1 MKKIILVDG
10 NNLLFR
16 SFYAT
21 AYQGVIMRN
30 SKGFPTNALYGFIN
44 MMNKIIKE
52 EKPSYILVAFDKGKT
67 FRHDKY
73 DEYKAGR
80 IEMPDELRVQ
90 FPKAKEVLDAFGI
103 KHFEIDNYEADDIIG
118 TLARI
123 VDEEDEF
130 IATIVSSDKD
140 LLQLISD
147 EVTVK
152 LLKQSGHIMMDRD
165 EFMRTYQ
172 VEPARMV
179 DLKALM
185 GDASDHI
192 PGVKGIG
199 EVIMNTLSPL
209 TELKGIGEKTAISLL
224 SKYGSLD
231 NLYANIESV
240 TGKTKEKLLA
250 DKDNAYMSYDLATI
264 YKEVPLDFTL
274 EDCKYEITDKSKLAG
289 ILEELEFHSLLRK
302 LDLESLVEEKSEEKD
317 DTKELVID
325 DIGQFKNKD
334 FAYYLETRGSI
345 YSKSEILG
353 IGIYDGEKGYFI
365 NKDNI
370 EKYRDIF
377 SSDVLKFTYDYKKSL
392 VVLNSLDVKF
402 KNVSFDTMIAAYLL
416 DYVVKDDIS
425 FVARS
430 FDYQLP
436 IYEDTYGTDKR
447 PIAVEEERLKEI
459 CCQKAQFIY
468 GTRERLLKELSDDGE
483 LDLFNNIEMPLAEVL
498 ADMEITGIKVDVDY
512 LTKVEEELKEKL
524 DAKEKEIYELA
535 GTQFNIM
542 SPTQLAKVLFVDL
555 AIPYPKK
562 VKDNKFST
570 SKDILDKIKN
580 VNPIV
585 DKILEYRTLA
595 KLYTN
600 YAVGLKA
607 EVREDGRIHTIFTQT
622 LTRTGRLSSIS
633 PNLQNIPARA
643 EYSALIRKAFV
654 PDHNSKI
661 LSSDYSQVELRIFA
675 SMSKA
680 INLINAFVNNE
691 DIHTRTAAD
700 IFKVDMSS
708 VTKDMRRTAKAVN
721 FGILYGI
728 SSFGLSEDLGIDVK
742 TAKKFIDDYLE
753 NYPGI
758 RDFQAKE
765 IADAYANGY
774 VRTLMN
780 RKRVIEELKNKNYM
794 IRSSG
799 ERMALNTPI
808 QGTAADILKKAMV
821 EIYREFDKRNLKSK
835 MLIQVHDELVFN
847 VLDDEIDEV
856 SEIVRDIMENTFKID
871 VPLKVDI
878 EIGNNWYEA
887 K

>member
-21 AYQGVIMRN
+21 AYQGIIMRN

-52 EKPSYILVAFDKGKT
+52 EEPSYILVAFDKGKT

-73 DEYKAGR
+73 LEYKAGR
-80 IEMPDELRVQ
+80 MEMPDELRLQ

-118 TLARI
+118 TLAKK

-152 LLKQSGHIMMDRD
+152 LLKQSGYIMMTRE
-165 EFMRTYQ
+165 EFKNTYQ
-172 VEPARMV
+172 VEPIRMI

-185 GDASDHI
+185 GDSSDHI

-199 EVIMNTLSPL
+199 E
-209 TELKGIGEKTAISLL
+209 KTAISLL
-224 SKYGSLD
+224 AKYGSLD
-231 NLYANIESV
+231 ELYNNIDSV
-240 TGKTKEKLLA
+240 SGKTKEKLLA

-264 YKEVPLDFTL
+264 YRDVPIDFTL
-274 EDCKYEITDKSKLAG
+274 EDCKYKFINNDKLRA
-289 ILEELEFHSLLRK
+289 ILEELEFHSLLK
-302 LDLESLVEEKSEEKD
+302 KIGLGESSVTKEAVKEEKTLTIKDISE
-317 DTKELVID
+317 
-325 DIGQFKNKD
+325 FKIRD
-334 FAYYLETRGSI
+334 FAFYLETRGSI

-353 IGIYDGEKGYFI
+353 IGIYDGEAGYFI
-365 NKDNI
+365 SKDDI
-370 EKYRDIF
+370 LKYRDLF
-377 SSDVLKFTYDYKKSL
+377 NSDACKYTYDYKKNL
-392 VVLNSLDVKF
+392 VVLNKYNIKF
-402 KNVSFDTMIAAYLL
+402 KNVYFDTMIATYLL

-425 FVARS
+425 FVAKS

-436 IYEDTYGTDKR
+436 VYEDVYGTDKM
-447 PIAVEEERLKEI
+447 PIEVSEEKLKEI
-459 CCQKAQFIY
+459 CCSKAQFIY
-468 GTRERLLKELSDDGE
+468 ETREKILKELSDDGE
-483 LDLFNNIEMPLAEVL
+483 LDLFTNIEMPLTEVL
-498 ADMEITGIKVDVDY
+498 ADMEITGVKVDVDY
-512 LTKVEEELKEKL
+512 LDKVALELKAKL
-524 DAKEKEIYELA
+524 DEKEKEIYELA
-535 GTQFNIM
+535 GSTFNIM
-542 SPTQLAKVLFVDL
+542 SPMQLAKVLFEDL

-562 VKDNKFST
+562 VKDNKYST
-570 SKDILDKIKN
+570 SKDILDKIAF
-580 VNPIV
+580 VHPIV
-585 DKILEYRTLA
+585 EKILEYRTLA

-600 YAVGLKA
+600 YAVGLKE

-633 PNLQNIPARA
+633 PNLQNIPARS
-643 EYSALIRKAFV
+643 EYSALIRKAFI
-654 PDHNSKI
+654 PDLDSKM

-680 INLINAFVNNE
+680 TNLINAFINEE
-691 DIHTRTAAD
+691 DIHARTAAD
-700 IFKVDMSS
+700 IFKVDIDK

-753 NYPGI
+753 TYPGI

-821 EIYREFDKRNLKSK
+821 EIFGEFKKRNLKSK

-847 VLDDEIDEV
+847 VLDSELDEV
-856 SEIVRDIMENTFKID
+856 KEIVRDIMENTFKID

-878 EIGNNWYEA
+878 EVGNNWYEA

>member
-21 AYQGVIMRN
+21 AYQGVIMKN

-44 MMNKIIKE
+44 MMNKIIKDE
-52 EKPSYILVAFDKGKT
+52 NPSYIMVAFDKGKT

-80 IEMPDELRVQ
+80 AEMPDELKVQ
-90 FPKAKEVLDAFGI
+90 FPKAKEVLDTMGI

-118 TLARI
+118 TLAKM

-152 LLKQSGHIMMDRD
+152 LLKQSGHIMMDRE
-165 EFMRTYQ
+165 EFRRTYQ

-199 EVIMNTLSPL
+199 E
-209 TELKGIGEKTAISLL
+209 KTAINLL
-224 SKYGSLD
+224 SKYETLD
-231 NLYANIESV
+231 NLYANIDSV
-240 TGKTKEKLLA
+240 TGKTKEKLIA

-264 YKEVPLDFTL
+264 YKEVPLNFTL
-274 EDCKYEITDKSKLAG
+274 ESCKYNGIDKNRLATM
-289 ILEELEFHSLLRK
+289 LEELEFHSLLRK
-302 LDLESLVEEKSEEKD
+302 LDLEDINPKEEKKQD
-317 DTKELVID
+317 ELVIKSID
-325 DIGQFKNKD
+325 EFVKKD

-353 IGIYDGEKGYFI
+353 IGIYDGANGYFI
-365 NKDNI
+365 DKDSICN
-370 EKYRDIF
+370 YRDLF
-377 SSDVLKFTYDYKKSL
+377 SSDVFKYTYDYKKSL
-392 VVLNSLDVKF
+392 VVLNSLGIKF
-402 KNVSFDTMIAAYLL
+402 NNVYFDTMIATYLL
-416 DYVVKDDIS
+416 DYVIKDDIS

-430 FDYQLP
+430 FDYDLP
-436 IYEDTYGTDKR
+436 IYDDTYGTDKR
-447 PIAVEEERLKEI
+447 PIMVSDEKLRDI
-459 CCQKAQFIY
+459 CCRKAQFIY
-468 GTRERLLKELSDDGE
+468 ETREKILKELSDDGE

-498 ADMEITGIKVDVDY
+498 ADMEITGIKVDTDY
-512 LTKVEEELKEKL
+512 LTKVELELKEKL
-524 DAKEKEIYELA
+524 DIKEREIYELA
-535 GTQFNIM
+535 GEEFNIM
-542 SPTQLAKVLFVDL
+542 SPAQLAKVLFLDL
-555 AIPYPKK
+555 EIPYPKK

-570 SKDILDKIKN
+570 SKDILDKIKDF
-580 VNPIV
+580 NPIV

-607 EVREDGRIHTIFTQT
+607 EVRDDCRIHTIFTQT

-643 EYSALIRKAFV
+643 EYSALIRKAFIA
-654 PDHNSKI
+654 DNDSKI

-680 INLINAFVNNE
+680 GNLINAFINEE
-691 DIHTRTAAD
+691 DIHARTAAD
-700 IFKVDMSS
+700 IFKVDIDS

-728 SSFGLSEDLGIDVK
+728 SSFGLSEDLGINVK

-753 NYPGI
+753 TYPGI

-774 VRTLMN
+774 ARTLMN

-821 EIYREFDKRNLKSK
+821 EIYREFNKRNLKSK

-847 VLDDEIDEV
+847 VLNSELDEV
-856 SEIVRDIMENTFKID
+856 SKIVKDIMENTFKID

-878 EIGNNWYEA
+878 EFGNNWYEA

>member
-21 AYQGVIMRN
+21 AYQGIIMRN

-52 EKPSYILVAFDKGKT
+52 EEPSYILVAFDKGKT

-73 DEYKAGR
+73 LEYKAGR
-80 IEMPDELRVQ
+80 MEMPDELRLQ

-118 TLARI
+118 TLAKK

-152 LLKQSGHIMMDRD
+152 LLKQSGYIMMTRE
-165 EFMRTYQ
+165 EFKNTYQ
-172 VEPARMV
+172 VEPIRMI

-185 GDASDHI
+185 GDSSDHI

-199 EVIMNTLSPL
+199 E
-209 TELKGIGEKTAISLL
+209 KTAISLL
-224 SKYGSLD
+224 AKYGSLD
-231 NLYANIESV
+231 ELYNNIDSV
-240 TGKTKEKLLA
+240 SGKTKEKLLA

-264 YKEVPLDFTL
+264 YRDVPIDFTL
-274 EDCKYEITDKSKLAG
+274 EDCKYKFINNDKLRA
-289 ILEELEFHSLLRK
+289 ILEELEFHSLLK
-302 LDLESLVEEKSEEKD
+302 KIGLGESSVTKEAVKEEKTLTIKDISE
-317 DTKELVID
+317 
-325 DIGQFKNKD
+325 FKIRD
-334 FAYYLETRGSI
+334 FAFYLETRGSI

-353 IGIYDGEKGYFI
+353 IGIYDGEAGYFI
-365 NKDNI
+365 SKDDI
-370 EKYRDIF
+370 LKYRDLF
-377 SSDVLKFTYDYKKSL
+377 NSDACKYTYDYKKNL
-392 VVLNSLDVKF
+392 VVLNKYNIKF
-402 KNVSFDTMIAAYLL
+402 KNVYFDTMIATYLL

-425 FVARS
+425 FVAKS

-436 IYEDTYGTDKR
+436 VYEDVYGTDKR
-447 PIAVEEERLKEI
+447 PIEVSEEKLKEI
-459 CCQKAQFIY
+459 CCSKAQFIY
-468 GTRERLLKELSDDGE
+468 ETREKILKELSDDGE
-483 LDLFNNIEMPLAEVL
+483 LDLFTNIEMPLTEVL
-498 ADMEITGIKVDVDY
+498 ADMEITGVKVDVDY
-512 LTKVEEELKEKL
+512 LDKVALELKAKL
-524 DAKEKEIYELA
+524 DEKEKEIYELA
-535 GTQFNIM
+535 GSTFNIM
-542 SPTQLAKVLFVDL
+542 SPMQLAKVLFEDL

-562 VKDNKFST
+562 VKDNKYST
-570 SKDILDKIKN
+570 SKDILDKIAF
-580 VNPIV
+580 VHPIV
-585 DKILEYRTLA
+585 EKILEYRTLA

-600 YAVGLKA
+600 YAVGLKE

-633 PNLQNIPARA
+633 PNLQNIPARS
-643 EYSALIRKAFV
+643 EYSALIRKAFI
-654 PDHNSKI
+654 PDLDSKM

-680 INLINAFVNNE
+680 TNLINAFINEE
-691 DIHTRTAAD
+691 DIHARTAAD
-700 IFKVDMSS
+700 IFKVDIDK

-753 NYPGI
+753 TYPGI

-780 RKRVIEELKNKNYM
+780 RKIVIEELKNKNYM

-821 EIYREFDKRNLKSK
+821 EIFGEFKKRNLKSK

-847 VLDDEIDEV
+847 VLDSELDEV
-856 SEIVRDIMENTFKID
+856 KEIVRDIMENTFKID

-878 EIGNNWYEA
+878 EVGNNWYEA

>member
-21 AYQGVIMRN
+21 AYQGIIMRN

-52 EKPSYILVAFDKGKT
+52 EEPSYILVAFDKGKT

-73 DEYKAGR
+73 LEYKAGR
-80 IEMPDELRVQ
+80 MEMPDELRLQ

-118 TLARI
+118 TLAKK

-152 LLKQSGHIMMDRD
+152 LLKQSGYIMMTRE
-165 EFMRTYQ
+165 EFKNTYQ
-172 VEPARMV
+172 VEPIRMI

-185 GDASDHI
+185 GDSSDHI

-199 EVIMNTLSPL
+199 E
-209 TELKGIGEKTAISLL
+209 KTAISLL
-224 SKYGSLD
+224 AKYGSLD
-231 NLYANIESV
+231 ELYNNIDSV
-240 TGKTKEKLLA
+240 SGKTKEKLLA

-264 YKEVPLDFTL
+264 YRDVPIDFTL
-274 EDCKYEITDKSKLAG
+274 EDCKYKFINNDKLRA
-289 ILEELEFHSLLRK
+289 ILEELEFHSLLK
-302 LDLESLVEEKSEEKD
+302 KIGLGESSVTKEAVKEEKTLTIKDISE
-317 DTKELVID
+317 
-325 DIGQFKNKD
+325 FKIRD
-334 FAYYLETRGSI
+334 FAFYLETRGSI

-353 IGIYDGEKGYFI
+353 IGIYDGEAGYFI
-365 NKDNI
+365 SKDDI
-370 EKYRDIF
+370 LKYRDLF
-377 SSDVLKFTYDYKKSL
+377 NSDACKYTYDYKKNL
-392 VVLNSLDVKF
+392 VVLNKYNIKF
-402 KNVSFDTMIAAYLL
+402 KNVYFDTMIATYLL

-425 FVARS
+425 FVAKS

-436 IYEDTYGTDKR
+436 VYEDVYGTDNR
-447 PIAVEEERLKEI
+447 PIEVSEEKLKEI
-459 CCQKAQFIY
+459 CCSKAQFIY
-468 GTRERLLKELSDDGE
+468 ETREKILKELSDDGE
-483 LDLFNNIEMPLAEVL
+483 LDLFTNIEMPLTEVL
-498 ADMEITGIKVDVDY
+498 ADMEITGVKVDVDY
-512 LTKVEEELKEKL
+512 LDKVALELKAKL
-524 DAKEKEIYELA
+524 DEKEKEIYELA
-535 GTQFNIM
+535 GSTFNIM
-542 SPTQLAKVLFVDL
+542 SPMQLAKVLFEDL

-562 VKDNKFST
+562 VKDNKYST
-570 SKDILDKIKN
+570 SKDILDKIAF
-580 VNPIV
+580 VHPIV
-585 DKILEYRTLA
+585 EKILEYRTLA

-600 YAVGLKA
+600 YAVGLKE

-633 PNLQNIPARA
+633 PNLQNIPARS
-643 EYSALIRKAFV
+643 EYSALIRKAFI
-654 PDHNSKI
+654 PDLDSKM

-680 INLINAFVNNE
+680 TNLINAFINEE
-691 DIHTRTAAD
+691 DIHARTAAD
-700 IFKVDMSS
+700 IFKVDIDK

-753 NYPGI
+753 TYPGI

-821 EIYREFDKRNLKSK
+821 EIFGEFKKRNLKSK
-835 MLIQVHDELVFN
+835 MLIQVHNELVFN
-847 VLDDEIDEV
+847 VLDSELDEV
-856 SEIVRDIMENTFKID
+856 KEIVRDIMENTFKID

-878 EIGNNWYEA
+878 EVGNNWYEA

>member
-21 AYQGVIMRN
+21 AYQGVIMKN

-52 EKPSYILVAFDKGKT
+52 EEPNYILVAFDKGKT

-73 DEYKAGR
+73 DSYKAGR
-80 IEMPDELRVQ
+80 SEMPDELKLQ

-147 EVTVK
+147 EVVVK

-165 EFMRTYQ
+165 EFMKTYQ

-199 EVIMNTLSPL
+199 E
-209 TELKGIGEKTAISLL
+209 KTAINLL
-224 SKYGSLD
+224 AKYGTLD
-231 NLYANIESV
+231 NLYANIDSV
-240 TGKTKEKLLA
+240 TGKTKEKLLV

-274 EDCKYEITDKSKLAG
+274 EDCKYGITDKSQLAN

-302 LDLESLVEEKSEEKD
+302 LDLEGSIEEKREEKEESR
-317 DTKELVID
+317 ELIID
-325 DIGQFKNKD
+325 DIEQFKSKD

-370 EKYRDIF
+370 EKYKDVF
-377 SSDVLKFTYDYKKSL
+377 SSDVWKFTYDYKKSL

-447 PIAVEEERLKEI
+447 PIEVEEERLKEI

-468 GTRERLLKELSDDGE
+468 ATRKKLLKELNDEAE

-512 LTKVEEELKEKL
+512 LTNVELELKEKL
-524 DAKEKEIYELA
+524 EEKEKEIYELS
-535 GTQFNIM
+535 GVEFNIM
-542 SPTQLAKVLFVDL
+542 SPSQLSKVLFEDL

-562 VKDNKFST
+562 VKDNKYST
-570 SKDILDKIKN
+570 SKDILDKIIDYHP
-580 VNPIV
+580 VV
-585 DKILEYRTLA
+585 SKILEYRTLA

-654 PDHNSKI
+654 PDSNSKI

-680 INLINAFVNNE
+680 TNFINAFVNNE

-700 IFKVDMSS
+700 IFKVDISS

-728 SSFGLSEDLGIDVK
+728 SSFGLSEDLGIDLK
-742 TAKKFIDDYLE
+742 AAKKFIDDYLE
-753 NYPGI
+753 TYPGI

-821 EIYREFDKRNLKSK
+821 EIYREFNKRNLKSK

-847 VLDDEIDEV
+847 VLNDELDEV

-878 EIGNNWYEA
+878 EIGDNWYEA

>member
-21 AYQGVIMRN
+21 AYQGMIMRN

-52 EKPSYILVAFDKGKT
+52 EEPSYILVAFDKGKT

-73 DEYKAGR
+73 LEYKAGR
-80 IEMPDELRVQ
+80 MEMPDELRLQ

-118 TLARI
+118 TLAKK

-152 LLKQSGHIMMDRD
+152 LLKQSGYIMMTRE
-165 EFMRTYQ
+165 EFKNTYQ
-172 VEPARMV
+172 VEPIRMI

-185 GDASDHI
+185 GDSSDHI

-199 EVIMNTLSPL
+199 E
-209 TELKGIGEKTAISLL
+209 KTAISLL
-224 SKYGSLD
+224 AKYGSLD
-231 NLYANIESV
+231 ELYNNIDSV
-240 TGKTKEKLLA
+240 SGKTKEKLLA

-264 YKEVPLDFTL
+264 YRDVPIDFTL
-274 EDCKYEITDKSKLAG
+274 EDCKYKFINNDKLRA
-289 ILEELEFHSLLRK
+289 ILEELEFHSLLK
-302 LDLESLVEEKSEEKD
+302 KIGLGESSVTKEAVKEEKTLTIKDISE
-317 DTKELVID
+317 
-325 DIGQFKNKD
+325 FKIRD
-334 FAYYLETRGSI
+334 FAFYLETRGSI
-345 YSKSEILG
+345 YSKSEVLG
-353 IGIYDGEKGYFI
+353 IGIYDGEAGYFI
-365 NKDNI
+365 SKDDI
-370 EKYRDIF
+370 LKYRDLF
-377 SSDVLKFTYDYKKSL
+377 NSDACKYTYDYKKNL
-392 VVLNSLDVKF
+392 VVLNKYNIKF
-402 KNVSFDTMIAAYLL
+402 KNVYFDTMIATYLL

-425 FVARS
+425 FVAKS

-436 IYEDTYGTDKR
+436 VYEDVYGTDKR
-447 PIAVEEERLKEI
+447 PIEVSEEKLKEI
-459 CCQKAQFIY
+459 CCSKAQFIY
-468 GTRERLLKELSDDGE
+468 ETREKILKELSDDGE
-483 LDLFNNIEMPLAEVL
+483 LDLFTNIEMPLTEVL
-498 ADMEITGIKVDVDY
+498 ADMEITGVKVDVDY
-512 LTKVEEELKEKL
+512 LDKVALELKAKL
-524 DAKEKEIYELA
+524 DEKEKEIYELA
-535 GTQFNIM
+535 GSTFNIM
-542 SPTQLAKVLFVDL
+542 SPMQLAKVLFEDL

-562 VKDNKFST
+562 VKDNKYST
-570 SKDILDKIKN
+570 SKDILDKIAF
-580 VNPIV
+580 VHPIV
-585 DKILEYRTLA
+585 EKILEYRTLA

-600 YAVGLKA
+600 YAVGLKE

-633 PNLQNIPARA
+633 PNLQNIPARS
-643 EYSALIRKAFV
+643 EYSALIRKAFI
-654 PDHNSKI
+654 PDLDSKM

-680 INLINAFVNNE
+680 TNLINAFINEE
-691 DIHTRTAAD
+691 DIHARTAAD
-700 IFKVDMSS
+700 IFKVDIDK

-753 NYPGI
+753 TYPCI
-758 RDFQAKE
+758 RYFQAKE

-774 VRTLMN
+774 FRTLMN

-821 EIYREFDKRNLKSK
+821 EIFGEFKKRNLKSK
-835 MLIQVHDELVFN
+835 MLIQVHDELVSN
-847 VLDDEIDEV
+847 VLDSELDEV
-856 SEIVRDIMENTFKID
+856 KEIVRDIMENTFKID

-878 EIGNNWYEA
+878 EVGNNWYEA

>member
-21 AYQGVIMRN
+21 AYQGVIMKN

-52 EKPSYILVAFDKGKT
+52 EEPNYILVAFDKGKT

-73 DEYKAGR
+73 DSYKAGR
-80 IEMPDELRVQ
+80 IEMPDELKLQ

-147 EVTVK
+147 EVVVK
-152 LLKQSGHIMMDRD
+152 LLKQSGHIMMNRD
-165 EFMRTYQ
+165 EFMKTYQ

-199 EVIMNTLSPL
+199 E
-209 TELKGIGEKTAISLL
+209 KTAINLL
-224 SKYGSLD
+224 AKYGTLD
-231 NLYANIESV
+231 NLYANIDSV

-274 EDCKYEITDKSKLAG
+274 EDCKYGITDKSQLAN

-302 LDLESLVEEKSEEKD
+302 LDLEGSVEEKREEKEE
-317 DTKELVID
+317 TRELVID
-325 DIGQFKNKD
+325 NIEQFKNKD

-365 NKDNI
+365 NRDNI
-370 EKYRDIF
+370 EKYKDIF
-377 SSDVLKFTYDYKKSL
+377 SSDVWKFTYDYKKSL

-447 PIAVEEERLKEI
+447 PIEVEEERLKEI

-468 GTRERLLKELSDDGE
+468 ETRERLLKELSDDGE

-512 LTKVEEELKEKL
+512 LTNVELELKEKL
-524 DAKEKEIYELA
+524 EEKEKEIYELS
-535 GTQFNIM
+535 GVEFNIM
-542 SPTQLAKVLFVDL
+542 SPSQLSKVLFEDL

-562 VKDNKFST
+562 VKDNKYST
-570 SKDILDKIKN
+570 SKDILDKIIEFH
-580 VNPIV
+580 PIV
-585 DKILEYRTLA
+585 SKILEYRTLA

-600 YAVGLKA
+600 YAVGLKV

-654 PDHNSKI
+654 PDENSKI

-680 INLINAFVNNE
+680 TNLINAFVNNE

-753 NYPGI
+753 TYPGI
-758 RDFQAKE
+758 RDFQVKE

-821 EIYREFDKRNLKSK
+821 EIYREFNKRNLKSK

-847 VLDDEIDEV
+847 VLDTELDEV

>member
-21 AYQGVIMRN
+21 AYQGVIMKN

-52 EKPSYILVAFDKGKT
+52 EEPNYILVAFDKGKT

-73 DEYKAGR
+73 DSYKAGR
-80 IEMPDELRVQ
+80 IEMPDELKLQ

-130 IATIVSSDKD
+130 VATIVSSDKD

-147 EVTVK
+147 EVVVK

-165 EFMRTYQ
+165 EFMKTYQ

-199 EVIMNTLSPL
+199 E
-209 TELKGIGEKTAISLL
+209 KTAINLL
-224 SKYGSLD
+224 AKYGTLD
-231 NLYANIESV
+231 NLYANIDSV

-274 EDCKYEITDKSKLAG
+274 EDCKYGITDKSQLAN

-302 LDLESLVEEKSEEKD
+302 LDLEGSVEEKREEKE

-325 DIGQFKNKD
+325 DIEQFKNKD

-370 EKYRDIF
+370 EKYKDIF
-377 SSDVLKFTYDYKKSL
+377 SSDVWKFTYDYKKSL
-392 VVLNSLDVKF
+392 VVLNYLDIKF

-447 PIAVEEERLKEI
+447 PIEVEEERLKEI

-468 GTRERLLKELSDDGE
+468 ETRERLLKELSNDGE

-512 LTKVEEELKEKL
+512 LTNVELELKEKL
-524 DAKEKEIYELA
+524 EEKEKEIYELS
-535 GTQFNIM
+535 GVEFNIM
-542 SPTQLAKVLFVDL
+542 SPSQLSKVLFEDL

-562 VKDNKFST
+562 VKDNKYST
-570 SKDILDKIKN
+570 SKDILDKIIDFH
-580 VNPIV
+580 PIV
-585 DKILEYRTLA
+585 SKILEYRTLA

-654 PDHNSKI
+654 PDENSKI

-680 INLINAFVNNE
+680 TNLINAFVNNE

-753 NYPGI
+753 TYPGI

-821 EIYREFDKRNLKSK
+821 EIYREFNKHNLKSK

-847 VLDDEIDEV
+847 VLDTELDEV

>member
-21 AYQGVIMRN
+21 AYQGIIMRN

-52 EKPSYILVAFDKGKT
+52 EEPSYILVAFDKGKT

-73 DEYKAGR
+73 LEYKAGR
-80 IEMPDELRVQ
+80 MEMPDELRLQ

-118 TLARI
+118 TLAKK

-152 LLKQSGHIMMDRD
+152 LLKQSGYIMMTRE
-165 EFMRTYQ
+165 EFKNTYQ
-172 VEPARMV
+172 VEPIRMI

-185 GDASDHI
+185 GDSSDHI

-199 EVIMNTLSPL
+199 E
-209 TELKGIGEKTAISLL
+209 KTAISLL
-224 SKYGSLD
+224 AKYGSLD
-231 NLYANIESV
+231 ELYNNIDSV
-240 TGKTKEKLLA
+240 SGKTKEKLLA

-264 YKEVPLDFTL
+264 YRDVPIDFTL
-274 EDCKYEITDKSKLAG
+274 EDCKYKFINNDKLRA
-289 ILEELEFHSLLRK
+289 ILEELEFHSLLKK
-302 LDLESLVEEKSEEKD
+302 LGLGESSVTKEAVKEEKTLTIKDISE
-317 DTKELVID
+317 
-325 DIGQFKNKD
+325 FKIRD
-334 FAYYLETRGSI
+334 FAFYLETRGSI
-345 YSKSEILG
+345 YSKSEVLG
-353 IGIYDGEKGYFI
+353 IGIYDGEAGYFI
-365 NKDNI
+365 SKDDI
-370 EKYRDIF
+370 LKYRDLF
-377 SSDVLKFTYDYKKSL
+377 NSDACKYTYDYKKNL
-392 VVLNSLDVKF
+392 VVLNKYDIKF
-402 KNVSFDTMIAAYLL
+402 KNVYFDTMIGTYLL

-425 FVARS
+425 FVAKS

-436 IYEDTYGTDKR
+436 VYEDVYGTDKR
-447 PIAVEEERLKEI
+447 PIEVSEEKLKDI
-459 CCQKAQFIY
+459 CCSKAQFIY
-468 GTRERLLKELSDDGE
+468 ETREKILKELSDDGE
-483 LDLFNNIEMPLAEVL
+483 LDLFTNIEMPLTEVL
-498 ADMEITGIKVDVDY
+498 ADMEITGVKVDVDY
-512 LTKVEEELKEKL
+512 LDKVALELKAKL
-524 DAKEKEIYELA
+524 DEKEKEIYELA
-535 GTQFNIM
+535 GSTFNIM
-542 SPTQLAKVLFVDL
+542 SPMQLAKVLFEDL

-562 VKDNKFST
+562 VKDNKYST
-570 SKDILDKIKN
+570 SKDILDKIAF
-580 VNPIV
+580 VHPIV
-585 DKILEYRTLA
+585 EKILEYRTLA

-600 YAVGLKA
+600 YAVGLKE

-633 PNLQNIPARA
+633 PNLQNIPARS
-643 EYSALIRKAFV
+643 EYSALIRKAFI
-654 PDHNSKI
+654 PDLDSKM

-680 INLINAFVNNE
+680 TNLINAFINEE
-691 DIHTRTAAD
+691 DIHARTAAD
-700 IFKVDMSS
+700 IFKVDIDK

-753 NYPGI
+753 TYPGI

-821 EIYREFDKRNLKSK
+821 EIFGEFKKRNLKSK

-847 VLDDEIDEV
+847 VLDSELDEV
-856 SEIVRDIMENTFKID
+856 KEIVRDIMENTFKID

-878 EIGNNWYEA
+878 EVGNNWYEA

>member
-199 EVIMNTLSPL
+199 E
-209 TELKGIGEKTAISLL
+209 KTAISLL

-264 YKEVPLDFTL
+264 YKEVPLDFNL

-302 LDLESLVEEKSEEKD
+302 LDLESLAEEKSEEKD

-370 EKYRDIF
+370 EKYREIF

-468 GTRERLLKELSDDGE
+468 ETRERLLKELSDDGE

-600 YAVGLKA
+600 YAVGLKS

-753 NYPGI
+753 TYPGI

>member
-21 AYQGVIMRN
+21 AYQGIIMRN

-52 EKPSYILVAFDKGKT
+52 EEPSYILVAFDKGKT

-73 DEYKAGR
+73 LEYKAGR
-80 IEMPDELRVQ
+80 MEMPDELRLQ

-118 TLARI
+118 TLAKK

-152 LLKQSGHIMMDRD
+152 LLKQSGYIMMTRE
-165 EFMRTYQ
+165 EFKNTYQ
-172 VEPARMV
+172 VEPIRMI

-185 GDASDHI
+185 GDSSDHI

-199 EVIMNTLSPL
+199 E
-209 TELKGIGEKTAISLL
+209 KTAISLL
-224 SKYGSLD
+224 AKYGSLD
-231 NLYANIESV
+231 ELYNNIDSV
-240 TGKTKEKLLA
+240 SGKTKEKLLA

-264 YKEVPLDFTL
+264 YRDVPIDFTL
-274 EDCKYEITDKSKLAG
+274 EDCKYKFINNDKLRA
-289 ILEELEFHSLLRK
+289 ILEELEFHSLLKK
-302 LDLESLVEEKSEEKD
+302 LGLGESSVTKEAVKEEKTLTIKDISE
-317 DTKELVID
+317 
-325 DIGQFKNKD
+325 FKIRD
-334 FAYYLETRGSI
+334 FAFYLETRGSI
-345 YSKSEILG
+345 YSKSEVLG
-353 IGIYDGEKGYFI
+353 IGIYDGEAGYFI
-365 NKDNI
+365 SKDDI
-370 EKYRDIF
+370 LKYRYLF
-377 SSDVLKFTYDYKKSL
+377 NSDACKYTYDYKKNL
-392 VVLNSLDVKF
+392 VVLNKYDIKF
-402 KNVSFDTMIAAYLL
+402 KNVYFDTMIATYLL

-425 FVARS
+425 FVAKS

-436 IYEDTYGTDKR
+436 VYEDVYGTDKR
-447 PIAVEEERLKEI
+447 PIEVSEEKLKEI
-459 CCQKAQFIY
+459 CCSKAQFIY
-468 GTRERLLKELSDDGE
+468 ETREKILKELSDDGE
-483 LDLFNNIEMPLAEVL
+483 LDLFTNIEMPLTEVL
-498 ADMEITGIKVDVDY
+498 ADMEITGVKVDVDY
-512 LTKVEEELKEKL
+512 LDKVALELKAKL
-524 DAKEKEIYELA
+524 DEKEKEIYELA
-535 GTQFNIM
+535 GSTFNIM
-542 SPTQLAKVLFVDL
+542 SPMQLAKVLFEDL

-562 VKDNKFST
+562 VKDNKYST
-570 SKDILDKIKN
+570 SKDILDKI
-580 VNPIV
+580 VFVHPIV
-585 DKILEYRTLA
+585 EKILEYRTLA

-600 YAVGLKA
+600 YAVGLKE

-633 PNLQNIPARA
+633 PNLQNIPARS
-643 EYSALIRKAFV
+643 EYSALIRKAFI
-654 PDHNSKI
+654 PDLDSKM

-680 INLINAFVNNE
+680 TNLINAFINEE
-691 DIHTRTAAD
+691 DIHARTAAD
-700 IFKVDMSS
+700 IFKVDIDK

-753 NYPGI
+753 TYPGI

-821 EIYREFDKRNLKSK
+821 EIFGEFKKRNLKSK

-847 VLDDEIDEV
+847 VLDSELDEV
-856 SEIVRDIMENTFKID
+856 KEIVRDIMENTFKID

-878 EIGNNWYEA
+878 EVGNNWYEA

>member
-21 AYQGVIMRN
+21 AYQGVIMKN

-52 EKPSYILVAFDKGKT
+52 ESPSYIMVAFDKGKT

-73 DEYKAGR
+73 EEYKAGR
-80 IEMPDELRVQ
+80 SETPDELKLQ
-90 FPKAKEVLDAFGI
+90 FPKAKEVLEAMGI
-103 KHFEIDNYEADDIIG
+103 KYYETDNYEADDIIG
-118 TLARI
+118 TLAKI

-152 LLKQSGHIMMDRD
+152 LLKQTGHIMMTRE
-165 EFMRTYQ
+165 EFKNTYQ
-172 VEPARMV
+172 VEPIRMI

-185 GDASDHI
+185 GDSSDHI

-199 EVIMNTLSPL
+199 E
-209 TELKGIGEKTAISLL
+209 KTAISLI

-231 NLYANIESV
+231 ELYNNIDSV
-240 TGKTKEKLLA
+240 SGKTKEKLVA

-264 YKEVPLDFTL
+264 YREVPLDFTL
-274 EDCKYEITDKSKLAG
+274 DDCKYNPTDNSKFKEL
-289 ILEELEFHSLLRK
+289 LEEFEFHSLLKK
-302 LDLESLVEEKSEEKD
+302 LDFNTLVNESERTSND
-317 DTKELVID
+317 DEIIVIKNID
-325 DIGQFKNKD
+325 EFKNKD
-334 FAYYLETRGSI
+334 FAFYLETRGSI
-345 YSKSEILG
+345 YSKSEVLG
-353 IGIYDGEKGYFI
+353 IGIYDGENGYFI
-365 NKDNI
+365 KKEDVSKYKDL
-370 EKYRDIF
+370 F
-377 SSDVLKFTYDYKKSL
+377 SNDLYKFTYDLKKSL
-392 VVLNSLDVKF
+392 VVLDKF
-402 KNVSFDTMIAAYLL
+402 GIKFNNVTFDTMIATYLL

-425 FVARS
+425 FVAQA
-430 FDYQLP
+430 FDVKIP
-436 IYEDTYGTDKR
+436 MYEDLYGTDKR
-447 PIAVEEERLKEI
+447 PIEVSDETLADI
-459 CCQKAQFIY
+459 CCSKAKFIY
-468 GTRERLLKELSDDGE
+468 ETREKLLLELSNDGE
-483 LDLFNNIEMPLAEVL
+483 LDLFTNIEMPLVEVL
-498 ADMEITGIKVDVDY
+498 ADMELTGIKVDTEY
-512 LTKVEEELKEKL
+512 LSGVEADLKSQLDILEEK
-524 DAKEKEIYELA
+524 IYEDA
-535 GTQFNIM
+535 GCQFNIM
-542 SPTQLAKVLFVDL
+542 SPMQLAKVLFEDL
-555 AIPYPKK
+555 AIPYPKRN
-562 VKDNKFST
+562 KDNKYST
-570 SKDILDKIKN
+570 SKDILDKIKF
-580 VNPIV
+580 VHPIV

-600 YAVGLKA
+600 YAIGLKE

-643 EYSALIRKAFV
+643 EYSKLIRKAFV
-654 PDHNSKI
+654 PDLGCKI
-661 LSSDYSQVELRIFA
+661 LASDYSQVELRVFA
-675 SMSKA
+675 HMSNA
-680 INLINAFVNNE
+680 TNLINAFINEE
-691 DIHTRTAAD
+691 DIHARTAAD
-700 IFKVDMSS
+700 IFKVSMDE

-728 SSFGLSEDLGIDVK
+728 SSFGLSEDLGIDVS
-742 TAKKFIDDYLE
+742 TAKKFIDNYLE
-753 NYPGI
+753 TYPGI
-758 RDFQAKE
+758 KLFQEKE
-765 IADAYANGY
+765 IEDAYKYGY

-780 RKRVIEELKNKNYM
+780 RKRIIEELNSKNYM

-821 EIYREFDKRNLKSK
+821 EIFAEFKKRDLKSK

-847 VLDDEIDEV
+847 VYEDELDTV
-856 SEIVRDIMENTFKID
+856 KKIVRDIMENTFKLS

-878 EIGNNWYEA
+878 EVGNDWYEA

>member
-21 AYQGVIMRN
+21 AYQGIIMRN

-52 EKPSYILVAFDKGKT
+52 EEPSYILVAFDKGKT

-73 DEYKAGR
+73 LEYKAGR
-80 IEMPDELRVQ
+80 MEMPDELRLQ

-118 TLARI
+118 TLAKK

-152 LLKQSGHIMMDRD
+152 LLKQSGYIMMTRE
-165 EFMRTYQ
+165 EFKNTYQ
-172 VEPARMV
+172 VEPIRMI

-185 GDASDHI
+185 GDSSDHI

-199 EVIMNTLSPL
+199 E
-209 TELKGIGEKTAISLL
+209 KTAISLL
-224 SKYGSLD
+224 AKYGSLD
-231 NLYANIESV
+231 ELYNNIDNVS
-240 TGKTKEKLLA
+240 GKTKEKLLA

-264 YKEVPLDFTL
+264 YRDVPIDFTL
-274 EDCKYEITDKSKLAG
+274 EDCKYKFINNDKLRA
-289 ILEELEFHSLLRK
+289 ILEELEFHSLLKK
-302 LDLESLVEEKSEEKD
+302 LGLGESSVTKEAVKEEKTLTIKDISE
-317 DTKELVID
+317 
-325 DIGQFKNKD
+325 FKIRD
-334 FAYYLETRGSI
+334 FAFYLETRGSI
-345 YSKSEILG
+345 YSKSEVLG
-353 IGIYDGEKGYFI
+353 IGIYDGEAGYFI
-365 NKDNI
+365 SKDDI
-370 EKYRDIF
+370 LKYRDLF
-377 SSDVLKFTYDYKKSL
+377 NSDACKYTYDYKKNL
-392 VVLNSLDVKF
+392 VVLNKYDIKF
-402 KNVSFDTMIAAYLL
+402 KNVYFDTMIATYLL

-425 FVARS
+425 FVAKS

-436 IYEDTYGTDKR
+436 VYEDVYGTDKR
-447 PIAVEEERLKEI
+447 PIEVSEEKLKEI
-459 CCQKAQFIY
+459 CCSKAQFIY
-468 GTRERLLKELSDDGE
+468 ETREKILKELSDDGE
-483 LDLFNNIEMPLAEVL
+483 LDLFTNIEMPLTEVL
-498 ADMEITGIKVDVDY
+498 ADMEITGVKVDVDY
-512 LTKVEEELKEKL
+512 LDKVALELKAKL
-524 DAKEKEIYELA
+524 DEKEKEIYELA
-535 GTQFNIM
+535 GSTFNIM
-542 SPTQLAKVLFVDL
+542 SPMQLAKVLFEDL

-562 VKDNKFST
+562 VKDNKYST
-570 SKDILDKIKN
+570 SKDILDKIAF
-580 VNPIV
+580 VHPIV
-585 DKILEYRTLA
+585 EKILEYRTLA

-600 YAVGLKA
+600 YAVGLKE

-633 PNLQNIPARA
+633 PNLQNIPARS
-643 EYSALIRKAFV
+643 EYSALIRKAFI
-654 PDHNSKI
+654 PDLDSKM

-680 INLINAFVNNE
+680 TNLINAFINEE
-691 DIHTRTAAD
+691 DIHARTAAD
-700 IFKVDMSS
+700 IFKVDIDK

-753 NYPGI
+753 TYPGI

-794 IRSSG
+794 IRSAG

-821 EIYREFDKRNLKSK
+821 EIFGEFKKRNLKSK

-847 VLDDEIDEV
+847 VLDSELDEV
-856 SEIVRDIMENTFKID
+856 KEIVRDIMENTFKID

-878 EIGNNWYEA
+878 EVGNNWYEA

>member
-21 AYQGVIMRN
+21 AYQGVIMKN

-52 EKPSYILVAFDKGKT
+52 EEPNYILVAFDKGKT

-73 DEYKAGR
+73 DSYKAGR
-80 IEMPDELRVQ
+80 IEMPDELKLQ

-123 VDEEDEF
+123 VDEDDEF

-147 EVTVK
+147 EVVVK
-152 LLKQSGHIMMDRD
+152 LLKQSGHIMMNRD
-165 EFMRTYQ
+165 EFMKTYQ
-172 VEPARMV
+172 VDPARMV

-199 EVIMNTLSPL
+199 E
-209 TELKGIGEKTAISLL
+209 KTAINLL
-224 SKYGSLD
+224 AKYGTLD
-231 NLYANIESV
+231 NLYANIDSV

-274 EDCKYEITDKSKLAG
+274 EDCKYGITDKSQLAN

-302 LDLESLVEEKSEEKD
+302 LDLEGSVEEKREEKE

-325 DIGQFKNKD
+325 DIEQFKNKD

-370 EKYRDIF
+370 EKYKDIF
-377 SSDVLKFTYDYKKSL
+377 SSDVWKFTYDYKKSL
-392 VVLNSLDVKF
+392 VVLNYLDIKF

-447 PIAVEEERLKEI
+447 PIEVEKEKLKEI

-468 GTRERLLKELSDDGE
+468 ETRKRLLKELSDDGE

-498 ADMEITGIKVDVDY
+498 ADMEITGIKVDVNY
-512 LTKVEEELKEKL
+512 LTNVELELKEKL
-524 DAKEKEIYELA
+524 EEKEKEIYELS
-535 GTQFNIM
+535 GVEFNIM
-542 SPTQLAKVLFVDL
+542 SPSQLSKVLFEDL

-562 VKDNKFST
+562 VKDNKYST
-570 SKDILDKIKN
+570 SKDILDKIIDFH
-580 VNPIV
+580 PIV
-585 DKILEYRTLA
+585 SKILEYRTLA

-654 PDHNSKI
+654 PDENSKI
-661 LSSDYSQVELRIFA
+661 LSSDYSQVELRVFA

-680 INLINAFVNNE
+680 TNLINAFVNNE

-753 NYPGI
+753 TYPGI

-821 EIYREFDKRNLKSK
+821 EIYREFNKRNLKSK

-847 VLDDEIDEV
+847 VLDTELDEV